1 MLVMAVWLME
11 FMKSGGLEK
20 IMKEIQKYWMERN
33 AKEQNVRAGDREPS
47 KTPLK
52 ILETYMD
59 RYGFQMEQIANE
71 LDWRH
76 FQTDS
81 AEEPE
86 PELPYEELIFANAN
100 RTTEVVQE
108 E

>member
-1 MLVMAVWLME
+1 MLAMAVWLME
-11 FMKSGGLEK
+11 FMKNGGLEK
-20 IMKEIQKYWMERN
+20 IMKEIQKYWIERN
-33 AKEQNVRAGDREPS
+33 AKEQNVRSGEREPS

-59 RYGFQMEQIANE
+59 RYGFHIEQIENE

-76 FQTDS
+76 FQTDY

-100 RTTEVVQE
+100 RHNDAVQDE
-108 E
+108 